1 MCNSVYSFSQAI
13 IHSPLNLE
21 DGHIY
26 TPANSFWY
34 PKLATD
40 VNTFDDGGPLHQIIA
55 FVTDHAGS
63 AGNDLQI
70 SIIIL

>member
-1 MCNSVYSFSQAI
+1 
-13 IHSPLNLE
+13 
-21 DGHIY
+21 
-26 TPANSFWY
+26 
-34 PKLATD
+34 

-70 SIIIL
+70 SIIVIVTSSASFTFSVQH